1 MTAIIKRELRAY
13 FTSPIGYIFLGVFY
27 LFAGY
32 FFMTGPLYSSSTDLS
47 TIFSSLFSVFMFIVP
62 ILTMR
67 LMSEDR
73 RSKTDQALLTA
84 PLSLTGLVMGKFL
97 AAFIMLFIAIA
108 ITLAY
113 ALVISLF
120 AAPDWAVFVGH
131 FVGITQLGGA
141 LISIGMFISSLTESM
156 VVAAIISFLA
166 MMFLTLVDSIA
177 LILDWEAA
185 ANFFIS
191 ISLYTHYKDFTL
203 GMLDFSDIIFFVSIA
218 AVFIFFTIRVLDR
231 RRWR

>member
-97 AAFIMLFIAIA
+97 AAFIMLFIGCHEHFRGNASE
-108 ITLAY
+108 L
-113 ALVISLF
+113 LV
-120 AAPDWAVFVGH
+120 
-131 FVGITQLGGA
+131 
-141 LISIGMFISSLTESM
+141 
-156 VVAAIISFLA
+156 
-166 MMFLTLVDSIA
+166 
-177 LILDWEAA
+177 
-185 ANFFIS
+185 
-191 ISLYTHYKDFTL
+191 K
-203 GMLDFSDIIFFVSIA
+203 
-218 AVFIFFTIRVLDR
+218 
-231 RRWR
+231 

>member
-27 LFAGY
+27 LFSGY
-32 FFMTGPLYSSSTDLS
+32 FFMTGPLYSSSTNLS
-47 TIFSSLFSVFMFIVP
+47 TIFSSLFSVFMFLIP

-84 PLSLTGLVMGKFL
+84 PISLTGLVMGKFL
-97 AAFIMLFIAIA
+97 AAFVMLFIAIA
-108 ITLAY
+108 ITLLY
-113 ALVISLF
+113 ALVISVF
-120 AAPDWAVFVGH
+120 AAPDWAVFTGH
-131 FVGITQLGGA
+131 FIGILLLGGA

-156 VVAAIISFLA
+156 VVAAIVSFLV

-177 LILDWEAA
+177 LILNWEAA
-185 ANFFIS
+185 SNFFIG

-203 GMLDFSDIIFFVSIA
+203 GMLDFSDVIFFLSIA

-231 RRWR
+231 RRWK